1 MPTLNRS
8 TLKRLKPGQWAS
20 EDAGQGEPQLRAKGS
35 PSGVPRFY
43 LRHTKSDGKQDDLP
57 LKAFGDPSAPAEEGE
72 DPLSKARAAA
82 RPLIARYHAGTKD
95 LRAALEADEAAKRAT
110 EAAKA
115 AAESRKADTVG
126 TVLGAYCDRLER
138 DGKSSAAEVRD
149 LLRRYVEPLPHWK
162 LPALDFTA
170 EHAVEILAPIVE
182 RGHERTAQKVR
193 SAMRAAF
200 RRAAEAST
208 DAKAP
213 AELRAI
219 GLRADP
225 LSALKTIERR
235 DPGTRERALSPPEWR
250 RVWAALERLPGAGG
264 AALRLHVLLGAPRV
278 RQLARCTLADFDR
291 EAGTL
296 RMLDSK
302 GRRVR
307 ARVHVV
313 PVTKRAAAEIAAMH
327 AGGSL
332 GPHLLTLDR
341 GASPMTYHEVFHR
354 WRDLAETMLRH
365 GNLAEGVSPGDI
377 RRSVETQLARLGVPG
392 EVRAV
397 LQSHGLGGVV
407 WKHYQR
413 HDFLDEMRAA
423 LELFAGFLATG
434 EGAKV
439 IPMRR
444 KRQA

>member
-1 MPTLNRS
+1 MALNRRK
-8 TLKRLKPGQWAS
+8 LRLLKPGQWLA
-20 EDAGQGEPQLRAKGS
+20 DGAGRGKPSLRAKGS
-35 PSGVPRFY
+35 PTGSPRYY
-43 LRHTKSDGKQDDLP
+43 LRYVDSQGRRIDLA
-57 LKAFGDPSAPAEEGE
+57 LGAFEGVEDAE
-72 DPLSKARAAA
+72 ARAAELVT
-82 RPLIARYHAGTKD
+82 RWRAGERD
-95 LRAALEADEAAKRAT
+95 LREALAAEEAAEEAAKREA
-110 EAAKA
+110 EAAEA
-115 AAESRKADTVG
+115 AAASRKANTVG
-126 TVLGAYCDRLER
+126 TVLGAYCDRLAR
-138 DGKSSAAEVRD
+138 DGKASAAEVRD
-149 LLRRYVEPLPHWK
+149 LLKRYVEPLPYWNM
-162 LPALDFTA
+162 PALDFAA

-200 RRAAEAST
+200 KRAAEAAT

-219 GLRADP
+219 GLRVDP
-225 LSALKTIERR
+225 LAALKTIERR
-235 DPGTRERALSPPEWR
+235 DPGTRDRALSAPEWR
-250 RVWAALERLPGAGG
+250 RVWAALERMPGAGG

-291 EAGTL
+291 EAMTL
-296 RMLDSK
+296 RMLDPK
-302 GRRVR
+302 GRRAR

-313 PVTKRAAAEIAAMH
+313 PVTTKAAIEIEAMH
-327 AGGSL
+327 AGGSI

-341 GASPMTYHEVFHR
+341 GKSAMTYHEVFHR
-354 WRDLAETMLRH
+354 WRDLCADMLKN

-413 HDFLDEMRAA
+413 HDFLDEMRGA
-423 LELFAGFLATG
+423 LELFSRFIASG
-434 EGAKV
+434 EGAIV
-439 IPMRR
+439 VPMRR
-444 KRQA
+444 GKRA

>member
-1 MPTLNRS
+1 MPTLNKR
-8 TLKRLKPGQWAS
+8 TLKTLKPGQWAT
-20 EDAGQGEPQLRAKGS
+20 EDVGQGHPQLRAKGS
-35 PSGVPRFY
+35 PSGIPRYY
-43 LRHTKSDGKQDDLP
+43 LRHTTAEGRQDDLP
-57 LKAFGDPSAPAEEGE
+57 LGAFDDLDA
-72 DPLSKARAAA
+72 ARAAA
-82 RPLIARYHAGTKD
+82 RPLIARFHAGTRD
-95 LRAALEADEAAKRAT
+95 LRAALAAEQAAAT
-110 EAAKA
+110 AATK
-115 AAESRKADTVG
+115 AAESREKNTVG
-126 TVLGAYCDRLER
+126 TVLGAYCDRLDR
-138 DGKSSAAEVRD
+138 DGKASAAEVRD
-149 LLRRYVEPLPHWK
+149 LLRRYVEPLPLWR
-162 LPALDFTA
+162 LPAIDFTA

-213 AELRAI
+213 ADLRAI

-235 DPGTRERALSPPEWR
+235 DPGTRERALSPAEWR
-250 RVWAALERLPGAGG
+250 TVWAALERLPGAGG

-291 EAGTL
+291 EAMAM
-296 RMLDSK
+296 RMLDPK
-302 GRRVR
+302 GRRTR
-307 ARVHVV
+307 PRVHLV
-313 PVTKRAAAEIAAMH
+313 PVIEAAARELATMH

-354 WRDLAETMLRH
+354 WRDLNEAMLRD
-365 GNLAEGVSPGDI
+365 GALSAPVTPGDI

-407 WKHYQR
+407 WRHYQR
-413 HDFLDEMRAA
+413 HDFLDEMRRA
-423 LELFAGFLATG
+423 LEQFADFLAKP

-444 KRQA
+444 GARAKA